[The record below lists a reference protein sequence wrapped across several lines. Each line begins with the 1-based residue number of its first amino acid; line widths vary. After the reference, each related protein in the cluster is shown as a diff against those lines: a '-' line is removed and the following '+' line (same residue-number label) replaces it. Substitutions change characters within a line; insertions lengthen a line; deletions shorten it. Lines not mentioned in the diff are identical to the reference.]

1 MTKPIRWS
9 LHAIDALVDRG
20 IERSEAERAVAWPEF
35 VVPDV
40 PPREICMRRYFA
52 ARLGQQM
59 LLRVVVEVAAHER
72 VVVTVYK
79 ISQVRKYLKGLV
91 P

>member
-9 LHAIDALVDRG
+9 LHALDALVDRG
-20 IERSEAERAVAWPEF
+20 IERSEAERAVTDPEF

-40 PPREICMRRYFA
+40 PPREICMRRYFD
-52 ARLGQQM
+52 ARLGQLM
-59 LLRVVVEVAAHER
+59 LLRVVVEDAAHER

-79 ISQVRKYLKGLV
+79 TSQVRKYLKGLV